1 MLAGLLFL
9 FWLLPFAGEHQAL
22 FGLGGWFD
30 ATAYRE
36 ASHLRGLPPHLF
48 GWSLVYLCGTNSVA
62 LAVVYWLLIAS
73 ILLFTLGLATRITGI
88 LTWVAVVSYTANPAL
103 AYDADPLLNMLAF
116 YLMIGYLLL
125 GQRRPGQLW
134 LTRLLGPRETW
145 LFRRAAENPTESVGA
160 NLAMRLFQVHFAI
173 AMVASGLHK
182 LQIKEW
188 WNGLAPWFYVN
199 APYHTTEEQVKS
211 FGPQAGAFLTLF
223 SLFAYLT
230 LAWQIGFPGFAWR
243 RGSWRVVSLGGA
255 GLAWLACTFWVP
267 LPLFGPL
274 IFVACLGYL
283 SPDEWHRWPRSH
295 DPAARS
301 AGAAEPPVQCAGRIS
316 PDRSE
321 GWNGRSGNR
330 CLRGATLM
338 KTRYL
343 IALLMGTA
351 ALVAGINCAP
361 VDPPESGDTRAIES
375 GQRVPDR
382 PPQGAAVPP
391 FQPMPTPLMPTA
403 APSDAIK
410 QRIDLAIAQVRA
422 RQLRTDNGFWTVFHG
437 ILGLGPS
444 VTLEDPLTGRKV
456 NALDYIAAG
465 GKVPGLHF
473 VPTGD
478 GLDVETGPGTF
489 EKQGHQDQF
498 IAEMVEW
505 NVAPERKFKVEGKD
519 HTFGDFLRLQQG
531 EGQPPRWGKNWS
543 GLSSLSGRATAP
555 TQSGPTPSARNCAL
569 KTWCGRNWTR
579 TPTRRPAAGRTC
591 FSG

>member
-1 MLAGLLFL
+1 MSTPKTTNPAAPAPGLIGSWVNFWFAAVDPIGLNALRVLAGLLFL

-255 GLAWLACTFWVP
+255 GLAWVACAFWVP

-283 SPDEWHRWPRSH
+283 SPEEWHRWL
-295 DPAARS
+295 
-301 AGAAEPPVQCAGRIS
+301 G
-316 PDRSE
+316 
-321 GWNGRSGNR
+321 
-330 CLRGATLM
+330 LM
-338 KTRYL
+338 TRL
-343 IALLMGTA
+343 PGVRALLSR
-351 ALVAGINCAP
+351 LSSAP
-361 VDPPESGDTRAIES
+361 EG
-375 GQRVPDR
+375 
-382 PPQGAAVPP
+382 
-391 FQPMPTPLMPTA
+391 
-403 APSDAIK
+403 
-410 QRIDLAIAQVRA
+410 
-422 RQLRTDNGFWTVFHG
+422 
-437 ILGLGPS
+437 S
-444 VTLEDPLTGRKV
+444 VLTGPK
-456 NALDYIAAG
+456 G
-465 GKVPGLHF
+465 G
-473 VPTGD
+473 
-478 GLDVETGPGTF
+478 
-489 EKQGHQDQF
+489 
-498 IAEMVEW
+498 MV
-505 NVAPERKFKVEGKD
+505 A
-519 HTFGDFLRLQQG
+519 
-531 EGQPPRWGKNWS
+531 
-543 GLSSLSGRATAP
+543 RATAVSVG
-555 TQSGPTPSARNCAL
+555 QR
-569 KTWCGRNWTR
+569 
-579 TPTRRPAAGRTC
+579 
-591 FSG
+591 